1 VLTTNIT
8 MKTIAFKT
16 LGCRLNQYE
25 TDALASTF
33 QNNDYKL
40 VDFDTQADIYVINSC
55 TVTHQ
60 SDHKSR
66 NFISQA
72 NRRNKDSVLVVTG
85 CMANNAKE
93 ELENRDE
100 INYVLEN
107 DNKSA
112 LFSLV
117 EAHFKGEL
125 KHPSQLDKDLFAY
138 GATEKGFH
146 TRSMIKIQDG
156 CDNFCTFCII
166 PSVRGRAKSRPFQ
179 AILDNI
185 KSVIDKGAKE
195 VVITGVNIGRYE
207 FENYKFDDLIEAI
220 LNLDGDFRLRIS
232 SLEPDGFGDKF
243 LGLLTHPKMTPHLHL
258 CLQSGSDEV
267 LLRMRRMY
275 NIKTFKNT
283 VDKVRS
289 IRSDFNFTT
298 DIIIGFPDE
307 SESDFADSCD
317 MIKNLEFGHV
327 HAFKYSI
334 RKGTRAERMDN
345 QVPEKL
351 KTERSEILRGIAENS
366 KLEYRSQFIGKT
378 QRVLVENINGNIAKG
393 YGEHYIPVQ
402 FESDDIKK
410 NTFYNVLIKDIDKE
424 KDGLLIGSVI

>member
-1 VLTTNIT
+1 

-40 VDFDTQADIYVINSC
+40 VDFDTEADIYVINSC

-166 PSVRGRAKSRPFQ
+166 PSVRGRAKSRSFE
-179 AILDNI
+179 AILDNV
-185 KSVIDKGAKE
+185 KAVVDQGAKE

-243 LGLLTHPKMTPHLHL
+243 LGLLSHPKMTPHLHL

-283 VDKVRS
+283 VEKVRA
-289 IRSDFNFTT
+289 IRPDFNFTT

-307 SESDFADSCD
+307 SEKDFSDSCD
-317 MIKNLEFGHV
+317 MIQNLEFGHV

-334 RKGTRAERMDN
+334 RKGTRAERMEN

-351 KTERSEILRGIAENS
+351 KTERSAVLRDIAEES
-366 KLEYRSQFIGKT
+366 KLKYRSQFIGQT
-378 QRVLVENINGNIAKG
+378 QRVLVETINGNTAKG

-402 FESDDIKK
+402 FEAENLKK
-410 NTFYNVLIKDIDKE
+410 NTFYNVIIKEIAPE
-424 KDGLLIGSVI
+424 KDGLLLGELI

>member
-1 VLTTNIT
+1 

-40 VDFDTQADIYVINSC
+40 VDFETEADIYVINSC

-179 AILDNI
+179 AILDNV
-185 KSVIDKGAKE
+185 KAVIDQGAKE

-207 FENYKFDDLIEAI
+207 FETYRFDDLVEAI

-243 LGLLTHPKMTPHLHL
+243 LSLLSHPKMTPHLHL
-258 CLQSGSDEV
+258 CLQSGSDSV

-275 NIKTFKNT
+275 TIKTFKET
-283 VDKVRS
+283 VDKVRA
-289 IRSDFNFTT
+289 IRPDFNFTT
-298 DIIIGFPDE
+298 DIIIGFPGE
-307 SESDFADSCD
+307 SETDFTESCD
-317 MIKNLEFGHV
+317 MIKSLRFGHV

-334 RKGTRAERMDN
+334 RKGTRAERMPD

-351 KTERSEILRGIAENS
+351 KTERSEILRGIANDS
-366 KLEYRSQFIGKT
+366 KLQYRNTFIGST
-378 QRVLVENINGNIAKG
+378 QRVLVESINGNLAKG

-402 FESDDIKK
+402 FEAENLKK
-410 NTFYNVLIKDIDKE
+410 NTFYDVRINEINPE
-424 KDGLLIGSVI
+424 KDGLLIGSLLK

>member
-1 VLTTNIT
+1 

-40 VDFDTQADIYVINSC
+40 VDFDTEADIYVINSC

-66 NFISQA
+66 HFISQA

-179 AILDNI
+179 DIIDNI
-185 KSVIDKGAKE
+185 KSVIEDGAKE

-243 LGLLTHPKMTPHLHL
+243 LGLLSHPKMTPHLHL

-275 NIKTFKNT
+275 SIKTFKNT
-283 VDKVRS
+283 VEKVRA
-289 IRSDFNFTT
+289 IRPDFNFTT
-298 DIIIGFPDE
+298 DIIIGFPGE
-307 SESDFADSCD
+307 NETDFADSCG
-317 MIKNLEFGHV
+317 MIQNMEFGHV

-334 RKGTRAERMDN
+334 RKGTRAERMEN

-351 KTERSEILRGIAENS
+351 KTERSAVLREIAEES
-366 KLEYRSQFIGKT
+366 KLKYRSQFIGQT
-378 QRVLVENINGNIAKG
+378 QRVLVENINGNMAKG

-402 FESDDIKK
+402 FEAENLKK
-410 NTFYNVLIKDIDKE
+410 NTFYDVTIKEVIVDKDII
-424 KDGLLIGSVI
+424 LLGELI

>member
-1 VLTTNIT
+1 

-25 TDALASTF
+25 TDALASKF

-40 VDFDTQADIYVINSC
+40 VDFDEEADVYVINSC

-66 NFISQA
+66 NFINQA
-72 NRRNKDSVLVVTG
+72 NKRNKDSVLVVTG

-112 LFSLV
+112 LYSLV
-117 EAHFKGEL
+117 EAHFNGEV
-125 KHPSQLDKDLFAY
+125 KHPSQLDTDLFAY
-138 GATEKGFH
+138 GSTEKGFH

-179 AILDNI
+179 AILNNI
-185 KSVIDKGAKE
+185 KTVIEQGAKE

-207 FENYKFDDLIEAI
+207 FEDYKFDDLIEAI

-243 LGLLTHPKMTPHLHL
+243 LGLLSHPKMTPHLHL

-275 NIKTFKNT
+275 TIKTFKNT
-283 VDKVRS
+283 VEKVRA
-289 IRSDFNFTT
+289 IRPDFNFTT
-298 DIIIGFPDE
+298 DIIIGFPGE
-307 SESDFADSCD
+307 SETDFTNSCD
-317 MIKNLEFGHV
+317 MIQNMEFGHV
-327 HAFKYSI
+327 HTFKYSI
-334 RKGTRAERMDN
+334 RKGTRAERMAD
-345 QVPEKL
+345 QIPEKL
-351 KTERSEILRGIAENS
+351 KTKRSAVLRDIAEES
-366 KLEYRSQFIGKT
+366 KLKYRSQFVGKT
-378 QRVLVENINGNIAKG
+378 QRVLVENINGNVAKG

-402 FESDDIKK
+402 FEAENLKK
-410 NTFYNVLIKDIDKE
+410 NTFYDVIIKDVITDK
-424 KDGLLIGSVI
+424 DILLIGELV

>member
-1 VLTTNIT
+1 

-25 TDALASTF
+25 TDALASKF
-33 QNNDYKL
+33 QNNAYKL
-40 VDFDTQADIYVINSC
+40 VDFDEEADVYVINSC

-66 NFISQA
+66 NFINQA
-72 NRRNKDSVLVVTG
+72 NKRNKDSVLVVTG

-117 EAHFKGEL
+117 EAHFNGEV
-125 KHPSQLDKDLFAY
+125 KHPSQLDTDLFAY
-138 GATEKGFH
+138 GSTEKGFH

-185 KSVIDKGAKE
+185 KTVIEKGAKE

-207 FENYKFDDLIEAI
+207 FEDYKFDDLIEAI

-243 LGLLTHPKMTPHLHL
+243 LGLLSHPKMTPHLHL

-275 NIKTFKNT
+275 TIKTFKNT
-283 VDKVRS
+283 VEKVRA
-289 IRSDFNFTT
+289 IRPDFNFTT
-298 DIIIGFPDE
+298 DIIIGFPGE
-307 SESDFADSCD
+307 SETDFIDSCD
-317 MIKNLEFGHV
+317 MIQNMEFGHV
-327 HAFKYSI
+327 HTFKYSI
-334 RKGTRAERMDN
+334 RKGTRAERMAD
-345 QVPEKL
+345 QIPEKL
-351 KTERSEILRGIAENS
+351 KTKRSEVLRGIAEES
-366 KLEYRSQFIGKT
+366 KLKYRSQFVGKT
-378 QRVLVENINGNIAKG
+378 QRILVETINGNIARG

-402 FESDDIKK
+402 FKSENLKK
-410 NTFYNVLIKDIDKE
+410 NTFYNVTIKEIATE
-424 KDGLLIGSVI
+424 KDVLLLGELI

>member
-1 VLTTNIT
+1 

-33 QNNDYKL
+33 QNNDYQL

-283 VDKVRS
+283 VEKVRS

-307 SESDFADSCD
+307 SESDFTDSCD
-317 MIKNLEFGHV
+317 MIKTLEFGHV

-402 FESDDIKK
+402 FESDNIKK

-424 KDGLLIGSVI
+424 KDGLLIGNVI

>member
-1 VLTTNIT
+1 

-25 TDALASTF
+25 TDALASKF
-33 QNNDYKL
+33 QNNAYKL
-40 VDFDTQADIYVINSC
+40 VDFDKEADVYVINSC

-66 NFISQA
+66 NFINQVTK
-72 NRRNKDSVLVVTG
+72 RHKDSVLVVTG
-85 CMANNAKE
+85 CMADNAKE
-93 ELENRDE
+93 ELESRNE

-117 EAHFKGEL
+117 EAHFNGEI
-125 KHPSQLDKDLFAY
+125 KHSDQLDKDRFAY
-138 GATEKGFH
+138 GSTEKGFH

-179 AILDNI
+179 SILDNI
-185 KSVIDKGAKE
+185 KTVIDEGAKE
-195 VVITGVNIGRYE
+195 VIITGVNIGRYE
-207 FENYKFDDLIEAI
+207 FEDYKFDDLIEAI

-243 LGLLTHPKMTPHLHL
+243 LGLLSHPKMTPHLHL

-275 NIKTFKNT
+275 TIKTFKST
-283 VDKVRS
+283 IEKVRA
-289 IRSDFNFTT
+289 IRPDFNFTT
-298 DIIIGFPDE
+298 DIIIGFPGE
-307 SESDFADSCD
+307 SETDFTDSCD
-317 MIKNLEFGHV
+317 MIQNMEFGHV
-327 HAFKYSI
+327 HTFKYSI

-345 QVPEKL
+345 QIPEKL
-351 KTERSEILRGIAENS
+351 KTKRSEVLRGIAEES
-366 KLEYRSQFIGKT
+366 KLKYRSQFVGKT
-378 QRVLVENINGNIAKG
+378 QRVLVENINGNVAKG

-402 FESDDIKK
+402 FEAENLKK
-410 NTFYNVLIKDIDKE
+410 NTFYDVTIKDVVTDK
-424 KDGLLIGSVI
+424 DILLIGELI

>member
-1 VLTTNIT
+1 

-33 QNNDYKL
+33 QNNNFKL
-40 VDFDTQADIYVINSC
+40 VDFESEADVYVINSC

-93 ELENRDE
+93 ELESRDE

-117 EAHFKGEL
+117 DSHFKGEL

-179 AILDNI
+179 AILDNV
-185 KSVIDKGAKE
+185 KDVIDQGAKE

-243 LGLLTHPKMTPHLHL
+243 LSLLSHPKMTPHLHL

-267 LLRMRRMY
+267 LLKMRRMY
-275 NIKTFKNT
+275 TTKTFKNT
-283 VDKVRS
+283 VEKVRS
-289 IRSDFNFTT
+289 IRPDFNFTT
-298 DIIIGFPDE
+298 DIIIGFPGE
-307 SESDFADSCD
+307 SEADFAESCD

-334 RKGTRAERMDN
+334 RKGTRAERMHD
-345 QVPEKL
+345 QIPEKM
-351 KTERSEILRGIAENS
+351 KTERSEVLRGIAEDS
-366 KLEYRSQFIGKT
+366 KLNYRSLFIGKI

-393 YGEHYIPVQ
+393 YGEHYVPVQ
-402 FESDDIKK
+402 FQGENLKK
-410 NTFYNVLIKDIDKE
+410 NTFYNVLIKEIMPENDN
-424 KDGLLIGSVI
+424 LLLGELL

>member
-1 VLTTNIT
+1 

-40 VDFDTQADIYVINSC
+40 VDFETKADIYVINSC
-55 TVTHQ
+55 TITHQ

-66 NFISQA
+66 NFINQA
-72 NRRNKDSVLVVTG
+72 HRRNKNSVLVVTG

-100 INYVLEN
+100 IDYVLEN

-112 LFSLV
+112 LFSLI
-117 EAHFKGEL
+117 ETHFKGEL

-166 PSVRGRAKSRPFQ
+166 PFVRGRAKSRPFQ
-179 AILDNI
+179 AIIDNV
-185 KSVIDKGAKE
+185 KAVIEQGAKE
-195 VVITGVNIGRYE
+195 VVITGVNIGRYK
-207 FENYKFDDLIEAI
+207 FETYQFDDLVEAI

-232 SLEPDGFGDKF
+232 SLEPDGFGDRF
-243 LGLLTHPKMTPHLHL
+243 LSLMSHPKMTPHLHL
-258 CLQSGSDEV
+258 CLQSGSESV
-267 LLRMRRMY
+267 LLRMHRMY
-275 NIKTFKNT
+275 SIKTFKAT
-283 VDKVRS
+283 VDKVRA
-289 IRSDFNFTT
+289 IRPDFNFTT
-298 DIIIGFPDE
+298 DIIIGFPGE
-307 SESDFADSCD
+307 SESDFANSCK
-317 MIKNLEFGHV
+317 MIQNLQFGHV

-334 RKGTRAERMDN
+334 RKGTKAEKMSD
-345 QVPEKL
+345 QVPEKI
-351 KTERSEILRGIAENS
+351 KTERSEILRGIANES
-366 KLEYRSQFIGKT
+366 KLAYRNKFIGCI
-378 QRVLVENINGNIAKG
+378 QRVLVESINGNIAKG

-402 FESDDIKK
+402 FEAENLKK
-410 NTFYNVLIKDIDKE
+410 NTFYNVQIEEVDSE
-424 KDGLLIGSVI
+424 KDGLLLGTLIK

>member
-1 VLTTNIT
+1 

-33 QNNDYKL
+33 QNNNYRL
-40 VDFDTQADIYVINSC
+40 VDFDTEADIYVINSC

-72 NRRNKDSVLVVTG
+72 NRRNTDSVLVVTG

-185 KSVIDKGAKE
+185 KSVIDQGAKE

-243 LGLLTHPKMTPHLHL
+243 LGLLSHPKMTPHLHL

-275 NIKTFKNT
+275 SIKTFKNT
-283 VDKVRS
+283 VEKVRA
-289 IRSDFNFTT
+289 IRPDFNFTT
-298 DIIIGFPDE
+298 DIIIGFPGE
-307 SESDFADSCD
+307 SETDFTDSCD
-317 MIKNLEFGHV
+317 MIQSMEFGHV

-334 RKGTRAERMDN
+334 RKGTRAERMEN

-351 KTERSEILRGIAENS
+351 KTKRSAVLREIAEES
-366 KLEYRSQFIGKT
+366 KLKYRIQFVGQT
-378 QRVLVENINGNIAKG
+378 QRVLVETINGNTAKG

-402 FESDDIKK
+402 FEAENLKK
-410 NTFYNVLIKDIDKE
+410 NTFYDVTIKEIISDKDII
-424 KDGLLIGSVI
+424 LIGELI

>member
-1 VLTTNIT
+1 

-40 VDFDTQADIYVINSC
+40 VDFDTEADIYVINSC

-185 KSVIDKGAKE
+185 KAVVDQGAKE
-195 VVITGVNIGRYE
+195 VIITGVNIGRYE

-243 LGLLTHPKMTPHLHL
+243 LGLLSHPKMTPHLHL

-275 NIKTFKNT
+275 TIKTFKNT
-283 VDKVRS
+283 VEKVRT
-289 IRSDFNFTT
+289 IRPDFNFTT

-307 SESDFADSCD
+307 SETDFTDSCD
-317 MIKNLEFGHV
+317 MIKSLEFGHV

-334 RKGTRAERMDN
+334 RKGTRAERMEN
-345 QVPEKL
+345 QIPEKL
-351 KTERSEILRGIAENS
+351 KTKRSEVLRGISEES
-366 KLEYRSQFIGKT
+366 KLKYRSQFIGQM
-378 QRVLVENINGNIAKG
+378 QRVLVETIHGNTAKG

-402 FESDDIKK
+402 FEAENLKK
-410 NTFYNVLIKDIDKE
+410 NTFYDVIIKEIVSE
-424 KDGLLIGSVI
+424 KDGLLLGELI

>member
-1 VLTTNIT
+1 

-40 VDFDTQADIYVINSC
+40 VDFDTEADIYVINSC
-55 TVTHQ
+55 TITHQ

-72 NRRNKDSVLVVTG
+72 NRRNKDSVLIVTG

-166 PSVRGRAKSRPFQ
+166 PSVRGRAKSRSFE

-185 KSVIDKGAKE
+185 KSVIANGAKE

-207 FENYKFDDLIEAI
+207 YEDYKFDDLIEAI

-243 LGLLTHPKMTPHLHL
+243 LSLLSHPKMTPHLHL

-283 VDKVRS
+283 VEKVRT
-289 IRSDFNFTT
+289 IRPDFNFTT
-298 DIIIGFPDE
+298 DIIIGFPGE
-307 SESDFADSCD
+307 SETDFTNSCD
-317 MIKNLEFGHV
+317 MIKNMEFGHV
-327 HAFKYSI
+327 HTFKYSI
-334 RKGTRAERMDN
+334 RKGTRAERMEN
-345 QVPEKL
+345 QIPEKL
-351 KTERSEILRGIAENS
+351 KTKRSEVLRGISEVS
-366 KLEYRSQFIGKT
+366 KLKFRSQFIGQT
-378 QRVLVENINGNIAKG
+378 QRVLVETINGNTAKG

-402 FESDDIKK
+402 FEAENLKK
-410 NTFYNVLIKDIDKE
+410 NTFYNVIIKEIVPE
-424 KDGLLIGSVI
+424 KDGLLLGELI

>member
-1 VLTTNIT
+1 

-40 VDFDTQADIYVINSC
+40 VDFDTEADIYVINSC

-72 NRRNKDSVLVVTG
+72 SRRNKDSVLVVTG

-166 PSVRGRAKSRPFQ
+166 PSVRGRAKSRSFE

-185 KSVIDKGAKE
+185 RSVIASGAKE

-207 FENYKFDDLIEAI
+207 YEDYKFDDLIEAI

-243 LGLLTHPKMTPHLHL
+243 LGLLSHPKMTPHLHL

-275 NIKTFKNT
+275 TIKTFKNT
-283 VDKVRS
+283 VEKVRA
-289 IRSDFNFTT
+289 IRPDFNFTT

-307 SESDFADSCD
+307 SETDFNNSCD
-317 MIKNLEFGHV
+317 MIKDMQFGHV
-327 HAFKYSI
+327 HTFKYSI
-334 RKGTRAERMDN
+334 RKGTRAERMEN
-345 QVPEKL
+345 QIPEKL
-351 KTERSEILRGIAENS
+351 KTKRSAVLRDIAEES
-366 KLEYRSQFIGKT
+366 KLKYRSQFVGKT
-378 QRVLVENINGNIAKG
+378 QRVLVETINGNTAKG

-402 FESDDIKK
+402 FEAENLKT
-410 NTFYNVLIKDIDKE
+410 NTFYDVTIKEVVTDKDII
-424 KDGLLIGSVI
+424 LLGKLV

>member
-1 VLTTNIT
+1 

>member
-1 VLTTNIT
+1 

-25 TDALASTF
+25 TDALASKF
-33 QNNDYKL
+33 QNNAYKL
-40 VDFDTQADIYVINSC
+40 VNFDEEADVYVINSC

-66 NFISQA
+66 NFINQA
-72 NRRNKDSVLVVTG
+72 NKRNKDSVLVVTG

-93 ELENRDE
+93 ELENKDE

-112 LFSLV
+112 LYSLV
-117 EAHFKGEL
+117 EAHFNGEV
-125 KHPSQLDKDLFAY
+125 KHPSQLNNDLFAY
-138 GATEKGFH
+138 GSTEKGFH

-166 PSVRGRAKSRPFQ
+166 PSVRGRAKSRPFE
-179 AILDNI
+179 AILDNVR
-185 KSVIDKGAKE
+185 SVIANGAKE

-207 FENYKFDDLIEAI
+207 YENYKFDDLIEAI

-243 LGLLTHPKMTPHLHL
+243 LGLLSHPKMTPHLHL

-275 NIKTFKNT
+275 TIKTFKNT
-283 VDKVRS
+283 VEKVRA
-289 IRSDFNFTT
+289 IRPNFNFTT
-298 DIIIGFPDE
+298 DIIIGFPGE
-307 SESDFADSCD
+307 SETDFTDSCD
-317 MIKNLEFGHV
+317 MIQNMEFGHV
-327 HAFKYSI
+327 HTFKYSI
-334 RKGTRAERMDN
+334 RKGTRAERMAD
-345 QVPEKL
+345 QIPEKL
-351 KTERSEILRGIAENS
+351 KTERSEVLRDIAEES
-366 KLEYRSQFIGKT
+366 KIKYRSQFVGKT
-378 QRVLVENINGNIAKG
+378 QRVLVENINGNVAKG

-402 FESDDIKK
+402 FEAENLKK
-410 NTFYNVLIKDIDKE
+410 NTFYNVIIKEIAPE
-424 KDGLLIGSVI
+424 KDGLLLGELI